1 MVISPNSRTSA
12 GIRVPAEQPTLK
24 NHNHFYTHPNEVI
37 QKLKYSYGSLVSMKK
52 YQKNTNP
59 NTSIPKKLK
68 QQRSACLLPL
78 FYFLPHFFNQASIS
92 LLILPK

>member
-12 GIRVPAEQPTLK
+12 GTGVPIEQPTLK

-37 QKLKYSYGSLVSMKK
+37 QKLKYSYGSLVSMKNIK
-52 YQKNTNP
+52 TNTNP
-59 NTSIPKKLK
+59 NTSIPEKLK
-68 QQRSACLLPL
+68 EQRPTCLLPL
-78 FYFLPHFFNQASIS
+78 FYFLPHFFHQASIS